1 METKLKR
8 TAIAFAAS
16 ILMAACGAG
25 YKGSASDTSG
35 TNGAT
40 NGTGKIAKSGS
51 VHNYNQ

>member
-1 METKLKR
+1 METKLRK
-8 TAIAFAAS
+8 TAIFLAAS
-16 ILMAACGAG
+16 LLMVACGAG
-25 YKGSASDTSG
+25 YKGSASDTTG